1 MITDVIILAG
11 GFGERLWPASSPE
24 CPKQFMTVAGNCSFL
39 QTSIQRAL
47 ALDVSGR
54 IVIVTRYDLVE
65 PCIDHCVRLAD
76 QESEENRAALYKN
89 LSVLAE
95 PSPKHTSA
103 AVMAGTYFIQKSEPG
118 KKHTVLVLASDH
130 VINPVGLFVDDC
142 KKAAE
147 AAEKGFFVCYAIP
160 PVEPAVGYGY
170 IKTGKALS
178 SDNSVFTIDDFKE
191 KPDRETAVRYLEEG
205 SYWWNSGMFAFDADF
220 FFREMKL
227 CTPEVYNA
235 FSPVREGTVP
245 VPESQNGIGIVRN
258 WPEMEET
265 YRVVPAIAID
275 KSVAEKTRKACAV
288 HASFSWTDVGSW
300 DMFSS
305 LCTTKNSTSVVQ
317 IQSTGNFV
325 YSDIPVALCGINDV
339 VVVVKNGAVLVMK
352 KGCSAMVRDV
362 VNEMKE
368 K

>member
-24 CPKQFMTVAGNCSFL
+24 CPKQFMVVAGDRSFL
-39 QTSIQRAL
+39 QASIQRAL
-47 ALDVSGR
+47 ALDVTGR
-54 IVIVTRYDLVE
+54 IVIVTRCDLVE
-65 PCIDHCVRLAD
+65 LCIDHCVQLAD
-76 QESEENRAALYKN
+76 QESEENRAELYRN

-103 AVMAGTYFIQKSEPG
+103 AIMAGTYFIQKSEPE
-118 KKHTVLVLASDH
+118 KKHTILVLASDH
-130 VINPVGLFVDDC
+130 VIDPVGLFVDDC

-178 SDNSVFTIDDFKE
+178 ADNSVFAIDNFRE
-191 KPDRETAVRYLEEG
+191 KPDRETAARYLAEG
-205 SYWWNSGMFAFDADF
+205 SYWWNSGMFAFDADSF
-220 FFREMKL
+220 CREMKL
-227 CTPEVYNA
+227 CAPEVYDA

-245 VPESQNGIGIVRN
+245 VPENKKGIGVVQN
-258 WPEMEET
+258 WLEMEKT
-265 YRVVPAIAID
+265 YRIVPAIAID
-275 KSVAEKTRKACAV
+275 KSVAERTKHACAV
-288 HASFSWTDVGSW
+288 RASFSWTDVGSW
-300 DMFSS
+300 DVFSS
-305 LCTTKNSTSVVQ
+305 LCTAKGDAKVVQ

-325 YSDIPVALCGINDV
+325 YSDIPVALCGINNI